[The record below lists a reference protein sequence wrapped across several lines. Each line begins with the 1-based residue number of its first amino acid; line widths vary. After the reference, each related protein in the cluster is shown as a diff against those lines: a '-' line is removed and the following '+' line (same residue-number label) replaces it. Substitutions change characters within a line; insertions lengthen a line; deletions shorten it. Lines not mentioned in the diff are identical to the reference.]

1 MGTRT
6 LGDRPWLVVDEHRD
20 RDIALRQQAL
30 IDQRDDVAWL
40 TDAAV
45 PAATAVLTLIETE
58 LGTPP
63 PATRELHPLEAA
75 SLMVQDDLCLMHRRD
90 GRWHLDASIVSFP
103 THWYLPDKVGRPV
116 GQVHAPVN
124 EYEDRIADKVTRLF
138 DRLTERPVWR
148 RNWGLTDT
156 TTLYQPDRRGAHPEI
171 RAIRVTTDLFI
182 RSERQTLRLVM
193 PDWILFTI
201 RIQIEPLGELL
212 TTPEQVNTLR
222 RWVAEV
228 ADGPGQHRHLGSA
241 QRTELLAALDAYL
254 V

>member
-20 RDIALRQQAL
+20 RDIALRQRAL
-30 IDQRDDVAWL
+30 LDQRNDVAWL
-40 TDAAV
+40 TDDAVAAS
-45 PAATAVLTLIETE
+45 AVVVKLIETE
-58 LGTPP
+58 LSTPP
-63 PATRELHPLEAA
+63 QATPGLHPLEAA

-90 GRWHLDASIVSFP
+90 DRWHLDASIVSFP

-156 TTLYQPDRRGAHPEI
+156 TTLYQPHRRGAHPQI
-171 RAIRVTTDLFI
+171 AADRIATDLFI

-193 PDWILFTI
+193 ADWILFTI
-201 RIQIEPLGELL
+201 RIQIEPVGSLL
-212 TTPEQVNTLR
+212 TTAEDVDRLR
-222 RWVAEV
+222 RWVSDV
-228 ADGPGQHRHLGSA
+228 DDGHGQHRHLGAA
-241 QRTELLAALDAYL
+241 QRPELLAALDAQL
-254 V
+254 A